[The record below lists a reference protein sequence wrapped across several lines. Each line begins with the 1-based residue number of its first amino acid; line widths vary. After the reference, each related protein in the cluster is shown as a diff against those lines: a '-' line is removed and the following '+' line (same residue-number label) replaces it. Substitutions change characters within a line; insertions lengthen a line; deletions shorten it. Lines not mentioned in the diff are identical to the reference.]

1 MRTVQLTLSGLVQG
15 VTMRLTVQIYA
26 RQHGIVGWVKNMRNG
41 TVAIMAQ
48 ASAAEITQFIEWL
61 RYEIPVGRD
70 ISVQVSETV
79 APQTFDGFKI
89 L

>member
-1 MRTVQLTLSGLVQG
+1 
-15 VTMRLTVQIYA
+15 MRLTVQIYA